1 MSLLRLWSVLRVV
14 VAVTVIVAAAVSVA
28 PGLSGAPPAAINPAG
43 APGGQCRDGAVIVG
57 WVIDEAYPHLT
68 TGVRVGGL
76 SENCSHNKI
85 RIKVLDGDG
94 NVLTT
99 LHESLAPHGSEVTL
113 EFSSPILA
121 APVAEVEV
129 VLSAAK
135 RG

>member
-1 MSLLRLWSVLRVV
+1 MSLLRLWSVLRG
-14 VAVTVIVAAAVSVA
+14 VAAIAVIVAVAVLVA
-28 PGLSGAPPAAINPAG
+28 PGLSRSPSVAVDPAG

-76 SENCSHNKI
+76 SDNCSHNKI
-85 RIKVLDGDG
+85 KIEVLDDQG

-99 LHESLAPHGSEVTL
+99 LDESLAPHGAEVTL
-113 EFSSPILA
+113 DFDSPILA
-121 APVAEVEV
+121 APVARVDV
-129 VLSAAK
+129 VLSGAK